1 VTVATVKPTVLRDM
15 YDGSESLA
23 AVAQEVED
31 TLIAIIDEVCPD
43 ERNES

>member
-1 VTVATVKPTVLRDM
+1 MTVATVKPTVLLDM
-15 YDGSESLA
+15 YDSSESLA

-31 TLIAIIDEVCPD
+31 TLIAIIDEACAD